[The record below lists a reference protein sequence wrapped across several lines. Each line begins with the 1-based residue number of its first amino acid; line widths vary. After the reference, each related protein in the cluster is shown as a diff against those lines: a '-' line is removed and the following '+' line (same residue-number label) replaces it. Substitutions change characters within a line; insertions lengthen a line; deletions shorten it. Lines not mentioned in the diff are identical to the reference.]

1 MHSQFVEPHAT
12 EEDFASGMSHLV
24 VVADTDLATDAFRRA
39 VEDDDP
45 AWIGGRVP
53 AAAAPAGMS
62 RHLTGLGLHVVDH
75 GGALVRKAAFVDI
88 GPLRTVG
95 DGFEVEIGWCA
106 ATLAPLFPVFA
117 GRLAVAEG
125 QLRIEGWYAPP
136 GGFIG
141 RVADRM
147 LLNLAA
153 RGTARWLLAALA
165 DVVRS
170 REARVA

>member
-1 MHSQFVEPHAT
+1 MHSDFVQSQAAHDDVP
-12 EEDFASGMSHLV
+12 SGMSHLV
-24 VVADTDLATDAFRRA
+24 VVADTDLPTDAFRRA
-39 VEDDDP
+39 VVEDDP
-45 AWIGGRVP
+45 AWIGGRMPDV
-53 AAAAPAGMS
+53 AAPTGMS
-62 RHLTGLGLHVVDH
+62 RHLTGLGLHIVDH
-75 GGALVRKAAFVDI
+75 SGALLRKAAFVDI
-88 GPLRTVG
+88 GPLRSVG

-136 GGFIG
+136 GGIVG

-170 REARVA
+170 REVRVA